1 MKYVTRDH
9 ISYIL
14 WKDLPPVLEVEQG
27 EPFVLETED
36 ALSGRVRSEA
46 DAQPEPMAR
55 FHAERDAGKI
65 GGNPV
70 TGPVFVRGAQPG
82 DTLAVRI
89 EAIDLDSPGVT
100 RYRKEMIPLGHL
112 FERDTVRVTPI
123 VDGQVV
129 FNQRIRIPISPMV
142 GTIGTAPQME
152 ALSSG
157 RPGIHGGNMDVP
169 DIAPGAT
176 VYLPVYHPGGL
187 LFVGDVHAAMADAEI
202 CNTAIEIRGRVTLSC
217 TVRKGRPRAMTWPR
231 VETAETIMAVASGTP
246 LDGTLQAAFRDLLL
260 WMEEEYGWDRG
271 EAYLLAT
278 QVADGR
284 ICNSL
289 AVRAIM
295 PKRYL

>member
-1 MKYVTRDH
+1 MLSFRRCSVGF
-9 ISYIL
+9 L
-14 WKDLPPVLEVEQG
+14 CALGLVGQVLAATMTVSPATEAVPIG
-27 EPFVLETED
+27 GSRTFV
-36 ALSGRVRSEA
+36 AMLSGAPTTAVTWA
-46 DAQPEPMAR
+46 VNGVA
-55 FHAERDAGKI
+55 

-70 TGPVFVRGAQPG
+70 TGPVFVRGAQTG

-89 EAIDLDSPGVT
+89 EAIELDSPGVT

-169 DIAPGAT
+169 DIASGAT